1 VSCSSIQTPV
11 IPTSSGKRGGFQ
23 GACLPENREADANDS
38 LEKLDNCSLAK
49 WIYDRRDQEP
59 DVPLLYLAASNS
71 PDRGTP
77 LDASAKAWVAT
88 WSPGTWRVV
97 NAPRWMDEANTKL
110 VADAIREVIGQS
122 R

>member
-1 VSCSSIQTPV
+1 V
-11 IPTSSGKRGGFQ
+11 IPTSSRKGR
-23 GACLPENREADANDS
+23 LPGRLPARNREADANDS

-97 NAPRWMDEANTKL
+97 NAPHWMDEANTKL
-110 VADAIREVIGQS
+110 VADAIREVTGHS